1 MTHKLL
7 ALTFVMG
14 LLLTSVSQATLLTY
28 DYVGPNF
35 DSPIP
40 LPFPYE
46 DGDHIEGFITI
57 DDAFLDASGSGIL
70 NANKSGGVESWLIE
84 LSFTD
89 GVKTIND
96 LSTLD
101 NWSLRFKFSSLN
113 LTEWSISLVNSTF
126 SGILSDG
133 IQLGNSVTILDSAA
147 EGSGTAVIATA
158 DRDPPAWDRSI
169 AVPEPTT
176 LVLFTLG
183 LAGLGWAQRRKRK
196 VA

>member
-1 MTHKLL
+1 MTNKLL
-7 ALTFVMG
+7 ALTFVIG
-14 LLLTSVSQATLLTY
+14 LLLTSVSQATLIRY
-28 DYVGPNF
+28 DYRGPDF
-35 DSPIP
+35 EP
-40 LPFPYE
+40 LPLPAPYT

-70 NANKSGGVESWLIE
+70 NANKSGGIESWLIN

-113 LTEWSISLVNSTF
+113 LTEWSISLINSTF

-133 IQLGNSVTILDSAA
+133 IQLGSSVTILDSAA
-147 EGSGTAVIATA
+147 EGSGTRVIAAA
-158 DRDPPAWDRSI
+158 DRDPPAWNRSVAI
-169 AVPEPTT
+169 PEPTT
-176 LVLFTLG
+176 LSLFTLG
-183 LAGLGWAQRRKRK
+183 LASLGFARNKKKAQE
-196 VA
+196 